1 MRPFHLFLTMA
12 SISLLAGCAGPDR
25 RPEPA
30 TKVTVIVPPI
40 GAAARA
46 PVSADDPIIHPRH
59 RDELQRLSVLAPD
72 ADPGVLALALE
83 ARSCAVRNGNAD
95 AAARLAVIDYSRPS
109 TERRLW
115 VFDMSQERLLH
126 REYVAHG
133 SGSGDNFAK
142 RFSNIEG
149 SYQTSLGLFR
159 TAETYM
165 GKNGYS
171 LRMDGLDPGFN
182 DNARPRAIVM
192 HGAWY
197 ANPDMIRTQ
206 GRLGRSQGC
215 PALREQVA
223 KVVIDELKQRNLI
236 FAYADDAAWL
246 RNGRSFACD
255 GRSAAQI
262 LAMGRDPTIA
272 AGQREG
278 IAAI

>member
-1 MRPFHLFLTMA
+1 MRSFHIFLTMA
-12 SISLLAGCAGPDR
+12 SMSLLAGCAGPDS
-25 RPEPA
+25 RPDPVA
-30 TKVTVIVPPI
+30 KSMVILPQ
-40 GAAARA
+40 A
-46 PVSADDPIIHPRH
+46 SADAGAGKSSKQ
-59 RDELQRLSVLAPD
+59 LQRLTVLAPD
-72 ADPGVLALALE
+72 LDPGVIALALE
-83 ARSCAVRNGNAD
+83 ARSCAVRNGAAD
-95 AAARLAVIDYSRPS
+95 ADARLAVIDYSRAS
-109 TERRLW
+109 TEKRLW
-115 VFDMSQERLLH
+115 VFDMASERLLY

-197 ANPDMIRTQ
+197 ANPELIRSQ

-215 PALREQVA
+215 PALREQIA
-223 KVVIDELKQRNLI
+223 KVVIDDLKQRNLV
-236 FAYADDAAWL
+236 FAYADDATWL
-246 RNGRSFACD
+246 RTGRSFACD

-262 LAMGRDPTIA
+262 LAMGRSASPEN
-272 AGQREG
+272 GQHEG